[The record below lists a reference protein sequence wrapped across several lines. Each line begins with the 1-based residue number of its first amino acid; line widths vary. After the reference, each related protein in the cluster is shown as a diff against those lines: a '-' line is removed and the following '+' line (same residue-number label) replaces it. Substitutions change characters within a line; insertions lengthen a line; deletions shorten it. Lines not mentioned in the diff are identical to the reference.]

1 MQRGLP
7 QRSAAAIHLVEYFVA
22 STSEALLYHT
32 FRLANA
38 FLRTT
43 DATGD
48 GADACS
54 TLCRIRFSVD
64 NGTNGTTDNGT
75 ANRAPGNFFARAHFI
90 SIGLAL
96 CLVGVISTHINPFTV
111 DNRLIDKWA
120 TTGAPSSPETDSQH

>member
-1 MQRGLP
+1 
-7 QRSAAAIHLVEYFVA
+7 
-22 STSEALLYHT
+22 LLYHT

-64 NGTNGTTDNGT
+64 NGANGAAHNGT
-75 ANRAPGNFFARAHFI
+75 ANRAPSDFFARADFI
-90 SIGLAL
+90 SVGLTL
-96 CLVGVISTHINPFTV
+96 CLVGVISTHIDAFTV
-111 DNRLIDKWA
+111 DNGLIDKWA
-120 TTGAPSSPETDSQH
+120 TTAAPSSPETDSQH